1 MLMGCTIEN
10 MVLGGPAYNSYKLDK
25 GDIILKVDG
34 EPVDEDSLL
43 PALIGSDVPGEEMA
57 LVTLTKKNI
66 NDSDH
71 ICMHAGTSVSLT
83 VRKRSGTKGGN
94 PDVVK
99 VITLQRMK
107 TEEIADKRRMF
118 ELFAHIKDQ
127 AVKEGDAHLGEV
139 TDMCIN
145 LWTKMLISDAE
156 HDNKVDTNVRQMQAE
171 CDK

>member
-1 MLMGCTIEN
+1 M
-10 MVLGGPAYNSYKLDK
+10 
-25 GDIILKVDG
+25 
-34 EPVDEDSLL
+34 
-43 PALIGSDVPGEEMA
+43 
-57 LVTLTKKNI
+57 
-66 NDSDH
+66 
-71 ICMHAGTSVSLT
+71 
-83 VRKRSGTKGGN
+83 
-94 PDVVK
+94 VK
-99 VITLQRMK
+99 VVTLQRMK

-118 ELFAHIKDQ
+118 ELFSQIKDQ